1 VAEQSTDSIPQQHM
15 LKDLRHSLRAGGSLL
30 AIGCL
35 LASASAHAQD
45 DPTAAGAGEATEQ
58 DSAIIVTGIRASL
71 ENAQNIKRNSDTVVD
86 AITAQDIGAL
96 PDRSVTEALQRVPGV
111 SINRFAG
118 SNDPDHFSVEGSG
131 VVIRGLN
138 FVRSEF
144 NGRDAFAAGV
154 NGQALNFADVP
165 SELLGSVEIY
175 KNATADMIEGG
186 LAGTVNLNTRKP
198 FDNRGF
204 HVAFS
209 GEANYGDFREEWTPT
224 GSLLVSNTWDT
235 DYGTFGLLG
244 SASFSQIKSRAD
256 GVQVTNFQTRDNTQ
270 VQFQNGGGV
279 LVCRNPLP
287 SSSNTTTLPAGGAFC
302 GAPSTP
308 GADGFADYAGTL
320 YAPLGGQYRTQDF
333 NRKRDGVAIAMQW
346 ESLDG
351 DSLLT
356 GQFIRSHTTNAWGE
370 HTWETAPDLS
380 EYNTYPLGCR
390 QNGNGPLYNNNGTT
404 RAECR
409 INSAGQFFFQG
420 NDRGQGNPAGTATY
434 GNYAYDENGLFES
447 GYITLPGTGWRTAG
461 SGNGATNWVPSGG
474 MQQSLSRRQVFE
486 ENATADYGLNFETK
500 LGDRI
505 DLELD
510 GHYTQSERS
519 VDDVSVFGSTFADQ
533 ELDLTGNLPVVIS
546 HKPNTLSATW
556 AAANPALVAA
566 TDDQYFRDQ
575 RVQFW
580 RAAMDHFEESQG
592 EEYALRADLAYN
604 FDEDSFIRRIKG
616 GVRYADRDQEVRY
629 TTYNWGALS
638 EVWSGTAVSL
648 DRFGGD
654 QTEFFTF
661 DNFFRGKTAGPP
673 GGYYYTGDLI
683 NDYNQAAS
691 FFNRIND
698 IWRTPAD
705 QGGGGAGATN
715 RWVRAQDRPLATQS
729 HYLPSEIQQLRQKDY
744 NAYMMLNFET
754 PEGSDGLRIAGN
766 IGVRYVKTSL
776 DSDGATIVPNQ
787 AALNITQDYA
797 TRCPANPAPP
807 AGAPPGFVPSL
818 PGVCRLTEAQY
829 NNLRT
834 WAGTTSAVV
843 ASNADHSYDYFLPSL
858 NVRMEATDD
867 LLFRFA
873 VSQVMT
879 RPDQAYT
886 RNFLTIGIDGN
897 GNLNANAGNP
907 YLKPATA
914 WQFDLTAE
922 WYFAAVGSLTFNAF
936 YKDVKNFFYQQ
947 VINLPVTNNGVTL
960 DIPMRGPEN
969 YDGSG
974 KIKGF
979 EVAYQQTYDFLPS
992 FLSGFGINANYSY
1005 IESSGLPNTFLN
1017 TGSPVNIGSIPPG
1030 NLPLEGLSKHNANF
1044 TLFYEKGPFS
1054 IRGAY
1059 NWRSR
1064 FLLTAADVI
1073 FPYTSIFNEDTG
1085 QLDGSI
1091 FYSVTDQIKIGVQA
1105 VNILNEVTETS
1116 QAYTGDP
1123 DRLAPRSYFMNDRRF
1138 SFIVRGNF

>member
-15 LKDLRHSLRAGGSLL
+15 LKGLRHSLKAGGSLF

-35 LASASAHAQD
+35 LASASARAQD
-45 DPTAAGAGEATEQ
+45 DPAAAGAGEATEQ

-71 ENAQNIKRNSDTVVD
+71 ENAQNIKRNADTVVD

-118 SNDPDHFSVEGSG
+118 TNDPDHFSVEGSG

-144 NGRDAFAAGV
+144 NGRDAFSAGV
-154 NGQALNFADVP
+154 GGQALNFADVP
-165 SELLGSVEIY
+165 TELLGSVEIY

-198 FDNRGF
+198 FDNKGF
-204 HVAFS
+204 HIAFT

-224 GSLLVSNTWDT
+224 ASILASNTWDT

-244 SASFSQIKSRAD
+244 SASYSQIKSRAD
-256 GVQVTNFQTRDNTQ
+256 GIQVTNFQTRDNTQ
-270 VQFQNGGGV
+270 VQYQNGGGV

-356 GQFIRSHTTNAWGE
+356 AQFIRSHTTNAWGE

-390 QNGNGPLYNNNGTT
+390 QNGNGPLYNGNGTT

-420 NDRGQGNPAGTATY
+420 NDRGNGNPAGTATY
-434 GNYAYDENGLFES
+434 GNYAFDENGLFES

-474 MQQSLSRRQVFE
+474 MQQSLSRRQVYE
-486 ENATADYGLNFETK
+486 ENTNADYGLNFETK

-510 GHYTQSERS
+510 GHYTQSEHN

-533 ELDLTGNLPVVIS
+533 ELDLTGNLPVVVS

-566 TDDQYFRDQ
+566 SDDQYFRDQ

-648 DRFGGD
+648 ARFGGD

-661 DNFFRGKTAGPP
+661 DNFFRGKTPGPI

-683 NDYNQAAS
+683 NDYDQAAS
-691 FFNRIND
+691 LFNTIND
-698 IWRTPAD
+698 IWRTPAA

-715 RWVRAQDRPLATQS
+715 RWVRAQDRPLASLS

-766 IGVRYVKTSL
+766 VGVRYVKTDL
-776 DSDGATIVPNQ
+776 DSAGTTIVPNQ
-787 AALNITQDYA
+787 GALNITQPYSVRCA
-797 TRCPANPAPP
+797 TPTPP
-807 AGAPPGFVPSL
+807 PGAPPGFTPSL
-818 PGVCRLTEAQY
+818 GGVCRLTEAQY
-829 NNLRT
+829 TNLQA
-834 WAGTTSAVV
+834 WAGTTSTVV
-843 ASNADHSYDYFLPSL
+843 PSLAQNSYDYFLPSL

-886 RNFLTIGIDGN
+886 RNFLTIGVDGN
-897 GNLNANAGNP
+897 GQLNANAGNP

-936 YKDVKNFFYQQ
+936 YKEVKNFFYQQ
-947 VINLPVTNNGVTL
+947 TINLPVTNNGVTL

-969 YDGSG
+969 FDGKG

-992 FLSGFGINANYSY
+992 FLSGLGVNANYSY
-1005 IESSGLPNTFLN
+1005 IDSSGLPNTFLN

-1044 TLFYEKGPFS
+1044 TLFYEKGPIS